1 MVAAQRGVSLVE
13 MVVAIVVVAVGA
25 AGVLAAFLSAV
36 RGSADP
42 LLVKQRYA
50 FAEGLMEE
58 ILARPVSGDGV
69 QPSATSSCPDQ
80 RQFDEVAD
88 YDGLVL
94 QGICRPDGSQ
104 ETISR
109 NGETIP
115 LQKELITTVTVEP
128 TQQFGPDISAKK
140 VTVTVELDA
149 NNKVSWV
156 AYRAAE

>member
-1 MVAAQRGVSLVE
+1 MGRGLAAQRGVSLVE

-25 AGVLAAFLSAV
+25 AGVLAAFLGAV

-69 QPSATSSCPDQ
+69 HPSATLPCPD
-80 RQFDEVAD
+80 RSPFDKVAD
-88 YDGLVL
+88 YHNLTL
-94 QGICRPDGSQ
+94 QGVCRPDGTAENIPQ
-104 ETISR
+104 Q
-109 NGETIP
+109 NGLT
-115 LQKELITTVTVEP
+115 TTVTVGD
-128 TQQFGPDISAKK
+128 TSFGPAGATISSKRVA
-140 VTVTVELDA
+140 VTVQLPTGESV
-149 NNKVSWV
+149 VWV